1 MNIVARGLDFR
12 ALNEQIKATE
22 GDVCIDECYGQSF
35 IGTGLK
41 RRNITI
47 NGTPGN
53 AMGAYLNG
61 GTIQVNGNAQDA
73 VADTMNDGKI
83 VIHGNVGDALGYAMR
98 GGEIF
103 VKGNAGY
110 RAGIHMKEYQDKKP
124 IIVIGGKAGSFLGEY
139 LAGGIIVVLGL
150 GTDGIPVGNFAGT
163 GMHGGSIFIRT
174 NQELVGLP
182 PQIAVTIA
190 TKDELQAIAPYL
202 TAFHSYFGITEN
214 NILSDRFYLLRPNAK
229 NPYKLLYTAN

>member
-1 MNIVARGLDFR
+1 
-12 ALNEQIKATE
+12 
-22 GDVCIDECYGQSF
+22 
-35 IGTGLK
+35 
-41 RRNITI
+41 
-47 NGTPGN
+47 
-53 AMGAYLNG
+53 
-61 GTIQVNGNAQDA
+61 
-73 VADTMNDGKI
+73 
-83 VIHGNVGDALGYAMR
+83 
-98 GGEIF
+98 
-103 VKGNAGY
+103 
-110 RAGIHMKEYQDKKP
+110 MKEYQDKKP